1 MTKAE
6 AAEAVLEARRRQGL
20 RWDQLGEAIGRSTIW
35 TTTALLGRHS
45 LTSEQARTLADAL
58 TLGDEVALALAAPP
72 DRSETGVDRTDPL
85 IARLDEMVQVYG
97 PTVRE
102 LVLEEFGD
110 GIISAIDFE
119 MSMKRRAD
127 PKGDRVVITLD
138 GKFLPYR
145 TW

>member
-6 AAEAVLEARRRQGL
+6 AAEAVLAARRHQGL
-20 RWDQLGEAIGRSTIW
+20 RWGQLGEAIGRSTVW
-35 TTTALLGRHS
+35 TTTALLGRHR
-45 LTSEQARTLADAL
+45 LTLEQARV
-58 TLGDEVALALAAPP
+58 LGGALALGDDAVDALSAPP
-72 DRSETGVDRTDPL
+72 DRGELGVDRSDPL

-97 PTVRE
+97 PTIRE

-119 MSMKRRAD
+119 MTISRRPD
-127 PKGDRVVITLD
+127 PKGDRVVLTLD